1 MAIIIYNGCGIIIE
15 GVLKMIG
22 EGIYTLAEVSRLT
35 EVHPSTVRT
44 WFKGRPDDAGR
55 GCIFQSD
62 YPPVGRDFA
71 VSFLDMIDVL
81 VAGQL
86 RLRHHVPMW
95 MVRQAHKVLQK
106 ELGTKHPFCHSDLYT
121 DGRRVFISAAN
132 TLGEDRLHDVVSRQQ
147 FFAHIKEKLD
157 RVVYSESTKH
167 ACQWR
172 LAKGVILDP
181 SISMGKPIIE
191 NTGVTTYVI
200 ANQYFA
206 NKENA
211 SLVADLYEITE
222 NNVLNAVKF
231 ERIYGRRR
239 VA

>member
-1 MAIIIYNGCGIIIE
+1 MIYNDNGTVTE
-15 GVLKMIG
+15 GEPKMIG
-22 EGIYTLAEVSRLT
+22 EGTYTLAEVSRFT

-44 WFKGRPDDAGR
+44 WFKGRPDGAAR
-55 GCIFQSD
+55 GSVFQSD
-62 YPPVGRDFA
+62 YQPVGRDYA

-86 RLRHHVPMW
+86 RLRYQVPMW
-95 MVRQAHKVLQK
+95 MVRRAHKVLQN

-121 DGRRVFISAAN
+121 DGRRIFISAAS
-132 TLGEDRLHDVVSRQQ
+132 TLGEEKLHDVVSHQQ
-147 FFAHIKEKLD
+147 FFVHIKEKLD
-157 RVVYSESTKH
+157 RIVYSESTKL
-167 ACQWR
+167 ARQWR

-206 NKENA
+206 NKEDA
-211 SLVADLYEITE
+211 ALVADLYEVTE
-222 NNVLNAVKF
+222 KDIFNAVKF
-231 ERIYGRRR
+231 ERIYGRRH

>member
-1 MAIIIYNGCGIIIE
+1 
-15 GVLKMIG
+15 MIG
-22 EGIYTLAEVSRLT
+22 EGTYTLAEVSRFT

-44 WFKGRPDDAGR
+44 WFRGRPDGTGR
-55 GCIFQSD
+55 GSVFRSD
-62 YPPVGRDFA
+62 YPPVGSDYA

-86 RLRHHVPMW
+86 RLRYRVPMW
-95 MVRQAHKVLQK
+95 IVREAHEMLQK
-106 ELGTKHPFCHSDLYT
+106 ELRTKHPFCHSDLYT
-121 DGRRVFISAAN
+121 DGRRIFISAASK
-132 TLGEDRLHDVVSRQQ
+132 LGEEKLHDVVSHQQ
-147 FFAHIKEKLD
+147 FFVHIKEKLD
-157 RVVYSESTKH
+157 HIVYSESTKH

-172 LAKGVILDP
+172 LTKGVILDP

-206 NKENA
+206 NKKSA
-211 SLVADLYEITE
+211 ALVADLYQVTE
-222 NNVLNAVKF
+222 KDVFNAVKF
-231 ERIYGRRR
+231 EQIYGRRH